1 MSAPTPYLSVVLPV
15 FNEAENLGPLHKQI
29 ADAFAG
35 WPKEYE
41 IIFVDD
47 SSSDESL
54 EVLGR
59 LEREDSHV
67 RVISFRRNF
76 GQTAAMAAGID
87 YARGELVAFLDADGQ
102 NDPADIPIL
111 VAKLEEGFDVVSGFR
126 ENRQDP
132 YLTRILPSKIANWMI
147 RWVTGVHLRDY
158 GCSLK
163 VYRLELLRR
172 FHLYGEMHRFIPAH
186 CAWVGARMAELPVR
200 HHPRTRGESK
210 YGLTRTLKVVLD
222 LCTVKFLGGYST
234 KPIYVFGT
242 AAGVCAALSVLMLA
256 FVVARQI
263 MVPEASW
270 ISPLILGGLFMA
282 GAALQILLMGLL
294 AEIIVRIYHEAQK
307 QPIYHVDA
315 KSEASQVS
323 AVGEEDSAG
332 DSERE
337 RVEVPA
343 SVTRTSTRPR
353 TPGFGAPSRRKTS

>member
-1 MSAPTPYLSVVLPV
+1 MSAPTPYLSLVLPV
-15 FNEAENLGPLHKQI
+15 YNEAENLGPLHKQI

-35 WPKEYE
+35 WPKDYE

-54 EVLGR
+54 KVLR
-59 LEREDSHV
+59 TLERDDPHV

-87 YARGELVAFLDADGQ
+87 HARGELVAFLDADGQ

-111 VAKLEEGFDVVSGFR
+111 VAKLEEGFDVVSGYR

-147 RWVTGVHLRDY
+147 RSVTGVHLQDY

-163 VYRLELLRR
+163 VYRRELLQR

-234 KPIYVFGT
+234 KPIYVFGM
-242 AAGVCAALSVLMLA
+242 AAGVCAALSGLMLA
-256 FVVARQI
+256 FVIARKI

-270 ISPLILGGLFMA
+270 VSPLILGGLFMA

-294 AEIIVRIYHEAQK
+294 AEIVVRIYHEAQK
-307 QPIYHVDA
+307 QPIYHVDLI
-315 KSEASQVS
+315 SERDEREQISPAREREAIS
-323 AVGEEDSAG
+323 EYEDS
-332 DSERE
+332 E
-337 RVEVPA
+337 PA
-343 SVTRTSTRPR
+343 SVTRTSARPAS
-353 TPGFGAPSRRKTS
+353 PGAGGAIRRKTS